1 MVGRRPQRL
10 QLLLHL
16 QHLRAMI
23 HRYPAEAFVAA
34 LAAGTSVV
42 EIAAEV
48 GIAAEVETAADGTAA
63 ECSVEETQQPAPPD
77 NRSVAVDAGWLAKE
91 VGKDRTEAVVT
102 DAEAAELS
110 KQLAVA
116 ALVPP
121 SSCEIAG
128 P

>member
-1 MVGRRPQRL
+1 
-10 QLLLHL
+10 
-16 QHLRAMI
+16 MI
-23 HRYPAEAFVAA
+23 HRDPAEASAEAFVAA

-48 GIAAEVETAADGTAA
+48 EIAADGTAA
-63 ECSVEETQQPAPPD
+63 ELGSSVEETQQPARPN
-77 NRSVAVDAGWLAKE
+77 NRSVAVGADWLAKE
-91 VGKDRTEAVVT
+91 AGKDRTEAVVT
-102 DAEAAELS
+102 DAEPAELS
-110 KQLAVA
+110 KQLAIA